1 LTVLDKS
8 AVSVRVATIRYEAS
22 DVRSFVLRRTDGL
35 AFPPVDPGSHID
47 VRLSGTIARS
57 FSLSNADADDGEYRI
72 TVAREQNGSGGSKF
86 LHDNVRAGDMLMI
99 SAPRNNFILARDAPR
114 SVFVAGGIGITPFIP
129 MLATLNRIGRGWKL
143 IYCAKSPARAPL
155 LAEVET
161 LAQAGA
167 GKLNVHFSADAGRLD
182 LRNIVADLSPD
193 DHVYCCGP
201 TGMLRDF
208 RLAAD
213 ERGIA
218 AEQLHFEYFKSEV
231 EAAES
236 GGFTVV
242 LQRSGREVSVKA
254 GQTILEALRDLGLDV
269 PYSCM
274 EGICGS
280 CVTGVISGTP
290 DHRDMVLT
298 ERDRKAG
305 NTMMICCSGAKSDR
319 LVLDL

>member
-1 LTVLDKS
+1 MLDKS
-8 AVSVRVATIRYEAS
+8 AVSVRVTTIRYETPE
-22 DVRSFVLRRTDGL
+22 VRSYVLRRTDGI

-47 VRLSGTIARS
+47 VRLAGAIERS
-57 FSLSNADADDGEYRI
+57 FSLSNGNTDGGAYRI
-72 TVAREQNGSGGSKF
+72 TVAREEAGSGGSKL
-86 LHDNVRAGDMLMI
+86 LHDHVRAGDVLTI
-99 SAPRNNFILARDAPR
+99 SAPRNNFDLARDAKR

-129 MLATLNRIGRGWKL
+129 MLATLNRIGRDWKL
-143 IYCAKSPARAPL
+143 IYCAKSPERAPL

-161 LAQAGA
+161 LAETGK
-167 GKLNVHFSADAGRLD
+167 GKLSVHFSADAGRLD

-213 ERGIA
+213 EHGIA
-218 AEQLHFEYFKSEV
+218 AERLHFEYFKSDVEV
-231 EAAES
+231 AES

-242 LQRSGREVSVKA
+242 LQQSGREVLIKP

-280 CVTGVISGTP
+280 CVTRVISGTP

-298 ERDRKAG
+298 ERDRKGG
-305 NTMMICCSGAKSDR
+305 NTMMICC
-319 LVLDL
+319 